1 MATQEETT
9 TPAPVVEVASTPA
22 APVVETSPASTGTD
36 TSAPSPAP
44 TSQVDLEDLEWDGE
58 VDLSSLPHAQKF
70 PRFFGSLKNRVE
82 QLRAKKE
89 EDDLLEKFLSEGD
102 PAVKK
107 ELEELRAFR
116 KEVEEE
122 KRVATFE
129 EELKAKLPPDIF
141 ENDEA
146 LEMYLNRV
154 HEKGLDEDEA
164 LVLVQAKFAGKPK
177 AEVQVEAEEVEEEAE
192 EAETPTAPD
201 EAPTPTP
208 APAPRPAKT
217 PPPSVL
223 AAKKP
228 ASAPPTQRIMDTVE
242 DVWKQWGL

>member
-1 MATQEETT
+1 MAAQEETA

-22 APVVETSPASTGTD
+22 APVVETSPASTGTG
-36 TSAPSPAP
+36 TPPPAPSPA
-44 TSQVDLEDLEWDGE
+44 QVDLEDLEWDGA

-70 PRFFGSLKNRVE
+70 PKFFGSLKSRVE

-89 EDDLLEKFLSEGD
+89 EDDLLERFLNEGD
-102 PAVKK
+102 PAAKK

-116 KEVEEE
+116 AGVEEDRKAE
-122 KRVATFE
+122 AFE
-129 EELKAKLPPDIF
+129 AELKAKLPPDIF

-154 HEKGLDEDEA
+154 HDKGLDEGEA

-177 AEVQVEAEEVEEEAE
+177 VGVQAEVEEVEEVEAPAEADE
-192 EAETPTAPD
+192 EA
-201 EAPTPTP
+201 P
-208 APAPRPAKT
+208 APAPSPAAPRAPKT
-217 PPPSVL
+217 LPPSVL

-228 ASAPPTQRIMDTVE
+228 ASAPPTSKEFGTVE
-242 DVWKQWGL
+242 DVFRHYGL